1 MKYSISS
8 LASVILL
15 LYPFLDYYGYG
26 FVSIAFVFALIYIF
40 YVVKKRGCLKLAFQ
54 LPMLLYILY
63 FVVARMYF
71 ATSIREMIVP
81 SILFVFIFWG
91 ILNIDLSIHSFLKWY
106 RRIAYVNIAFFFVQE
121 CMYQLL
127 GYRIV
132 GILTFLPLTIGDA
145 NLDISGWE
153 ERTSLYARSS
163 AFFSEPAHFAQYLLP
178 LLVIELFYV
187 SDKKSRYRCLLY
199 IVALIAS
206 SSGNAL
212 AGLAVVLLFYIV
224 RLCKKLNAYVISI
237 WAVVFA
243 VMIPIGVSQILMTE
257 YGENILERQEELD
270 PEQSSVSSGFI
281 RVFRGFY
288 IWDEMS
294 TLEKCWGL
302 NSTNRIKGKIKKCE
316 VSFTFKENDLY
327 MNCFQSFIIQTGIVG
342 TCLFTFFLISLW
354 RNNNIAGRCC
364 IGIFL
369 ILSLIAAI
377 YFSVNNMVLLLI
389 SAYLM
394 KKEAKGKAS
403 LCYLTIPFNLNK
415 GNNCSRGYLPSK
427 HSFLRQNGQKRF

>member
-8 LASVILL
+8 LATVILL

-26 FVSIAFVFALIYIF
+26 FVSIAFVCAMIYIF
-40 YVVKKRGCLKLAFQ
+40 YVIIKRGCLKLAFQ

-71 ATSIREMIVP
+71 ATSVREMIVP

-91 ILNIDLSIHSFLKWY
+91 MLNIDLSIHSFLKWY
-106 RRIAYVNIAFFFVQE
+106 RRIAFINIAFFFVQE

-127 GYRIV
+127 GYRLV

-145 NLDISGWE
+145 DLDISGWE

-212 AGLAVVLLFYIV
+212 AGLAVVLLFYFV
-224 RLCKKLNAYVISI
+224 RLCKKLNVFVISI
-237 WAVVFA
+237 LVVVFA
-243 VMIPIGVSQILMTE
+243 VTIPIGVSKLLTTE
-257 YGENILERQEELD
+257 YGENMLERQEELD

-288 IWDEMS
+288 IWDEMN
-294 TLEKCWGL
+294 TMEKCWGL
-302 NSTNRIKGKIKKCE
+302 NSTTRIKEKIKQCE

-342 TCLFTFFLISLW
+342 TCLFMFFLISLW
-354 RNNNIAGRCC
+354 RNNNLAGRCC
-364 IGIFL
+364 IGVFL
-369 ILSLIAAI
+369 ILSFIAAI
-377 YFSVNNMVLLLI
+377 YFSINNMVLLLI

-394 KKEAKGKAS
+394 KKEVVGKDS
-403 LCYLTIPFNLNK
+403 LYYLTIPFKLNT
-415 GNNCSRGYLPSK
+415 GNNCSTGYLSSK
-427 HSFLRQNGQKRF
+427 HSSLTAGGD

>member
-8 LASVILL
+8 LATVILL

-26 FVSIAFVFALIYIF
+26 FVSIAFVCAMIYIF
-40 YVVKKRGCLKLAFQ
+40 YVIIKRGCLKLAFQ

-71 ATSIREMIVP
+71 ATSVREMIVP

-91 ILNIDLSIHSFLKWY
+91 MLNIDLSIHSFIKWY
-106 RRIAYVNIAFFFVQE
+106 RRIAFINIAFFFVQE

-127 GYRIV
+127 GYRLV

-145 NLDISGWE
+145 DLDISGWE

-212 AGLAVVLLFYIV
+212 AGLAVVLLFYFV
-224 RLCKKLNAYVISI
+224 RLCRNLNVFVISI
-237 WAVVFA
+237 LVVVFA
-243 VMIPIGVSQILMTE
+243 VTIPIGVSKVLTTE
-257 YGENILERQEELD
+257 YGENMLERQEELD

-288 IWDEMS
+288 IWDEMN
-294 TLEKCWGL
+294 TMEKCWGL
-302 NSTNRIKGKIKKCE
+302 NSTTRIKEKIKQCE

-342 TCLFTFFLISLW
+342 TCLFMFFLISLW
-354 RNNNIAGRCC
+354 RNNNLAGRCC
-364 IGIFL
+364 IGVFL
-369 ILSLIAAI
+369 ILSFIAAI
-377 YFSVNNMVLLLI
+377 YFSINNMVLLLI

-394 KKEAKGKAS
+394 KKEVVGKDS
-403 LCYLTIPFNLNK
+403 LYYLTIPFKLNT
-415 GNNCSRGYLPSK
+415 GNNCSTGYLSSK
-427 HSFLRQNGQKRF
+427 HSSLTAGGN